1 MQGNI
6 APRSEASN
14 SPAAFCG
21 TGHSSCAA
29 LLRAAPLLASPTE
42 RPGRYGLIRAHVST
56 ARVVHRPALP
66 ALAAVARARVV
77 SNRCVAAR
85 PRARRHGADRHPV
98 GVERPRDRDADA
110 LARPERARDRL
121 GAARPRRLARARR
134 ALRERAGRRGR
145 RAVRAARGHARGRH
159 EPAARD
165 RARDSA
171 GGGGR
176 GFGLGAA

>member
-6 APRSEASN
+6 GHRGARPQVRRRLLWHGSQFVRGLAAS
-14 SPAAFCG
+14 
-21 TGHSSCAA
+21 
-29 LLRAAPLLASPTE
+29 RAVARFANL

-56 ARVVHRPALP
+56 PRVVHRPALP
-66 ALAAVARARVV
+66 PLAAVARARVV

-85 PRARRHGADRHPV
+85 PRARRHGADRHSV
-98 GVERPRDRDADA
+98 GVERPRVRDEDA
-110 LARPERARDRL
+110 LACPERARHGL

-134 ALRERAGRRGR
+134 ASCERAGRRGR
-145 RAVRAARGHARGRH
+145 RAVRAARKHARGRH
-159 EPAARD
+159 QLAACD
-165 RARDSA
+165 RARDFA

>member
-6 APRSEASN
+6 APRNEASN

-21 TGHSSCAA
+21 MGHSSCVGVVAS
-29 LLRAAPLLASPTE
+29 RAVARFADL

-56 ARVVHRPALP
+56 PRVVHRPALP
-66 ALAAVARARVV
+66 PLAAVARARVV

-85 PRARRHGADRHPV
+85 PRARCHGADRHSV
-98 GVERPRDRDADA
+98 GVERPRVRDEDA
-110 LARPERARDRL
+110 LACPERARDRL

-134 ALRERAGRRGR
+134 AFCERAGRRGR
-145 RAVRAARGHARGRH
+145 RAVRAARKHARGRYQL
-159 EPAARD
+159 AACD
-165 RARDSA
+165 RARDFA